1 MTSAPADPFA
11 GTPPALRVAGWDAI
25 EGLAHGFFGR
35 AGGVS
40 GGPLAALNVSER
52 VGDYPWKVGANWA
65 LAARALPGLRAVR
78 MQQVHGARVVR
89 VDAPTQ
95 EVGEADAMFTATP
108 GVGLAVLT
116 ADCVPLLGVAPA
128 HGAVLAV
135 HAGWRGTL
143 AGVAAAAVAAAT
155 AALAIPPA
163 AWRLA
168 LGPAIGG
175 CCYEVEADIGARL
188 VAQWG
193 PMPDAWRPRGGR
205 GQLDLRAANRAILT
219 ASGVPGEQIFDLGP
233 CSNCAHEH
241 YFSHRASRGTAGRQ
255 LSLIGL
261 AGASPWAPVG

>member
-1 MTSAPADPFA
+1 MTVTTAPADPLA
-11 GTPPALRVAGWDAI
+11 GTPPALRVDGWDAV

-40 GGPLAALNVSER
+40 SGPLAALNVSER
-52 VGDYPWKVGANWA
+52 VGDSPGNVGANWA
-65 LAARALPGLRAVR
+65 LAARALPGLRVVR
-78 MQQVHGARVVR
+78 MTQVHGARVVR

-143 AGVAAAAVAAAT
+143 AGVAAAAVEAASV
-155 AALAIPPA
+155 ALAIAPA
-163 AWRLA
+163 SWRLA
-168 LGPAIGG
+168 LGPSIGG
-175 CCYEVEADIGARL
+175 CCYEVEADLGARF
-188 VAQWG
+188 VDRWG
-193 PMPDAWRPRGGR
+193 PMPDAWRPMGGR

-219 ASGVPGEQIFDLGP
+219 ASGVPGEQIENVGP
-233 CSNCAHEH
+233 CTSCAHAQ
-241 YFSHRASRGTAGRQ
+241 YFSHRASGGFAGRQ

-261 AGASPWAPVG
+261 PGPA